1 MKWREFNNMNIFQKF
16 LKKKHKEA
24 YIHAFMAGNL
34 GDDLFVRMLCNRYPD
49 ISFDLCAG
57 NDYIERFK
65 DLKNCKIY
73 PESEREHLVE
83 KADLSIHIGGCCF
96 VQHFD
101 DWTSFYDADKFFVDH
116 SKKHYFLGGNFGP
129 FTDDRYYEAYKDLF
143 PKYKGICFRD
153 RYSWELFKE
162 NSNITYAPDIVFG
175 YKANQ
180 KEKRKKVLFS
190 PISFEGRGGKY
201 SIEQYGN
208 SYFKFHENIIRKFI
222 SKGYEICLVSFCA
235 NQNDELFIES
245 LYDKFDEDERKYI
258 SKVYYRNNIYDVIR
272 EFEDSE
278 IVIATRFHSMILGF
292 IHNCKVLPIIYDQ
305 KTGKVLDDLKYDLF
319 LELKDLE
326 TVDISKEIQ
335 NVIERQPIDTTELSK
350 EANKQFQFLDQEL
363 KI

>member
-1 MKWREFNNMNIFQKF
+1 MNIFQKL
-16 LKKKHKEA
+16 LKKKQKRA

-34 GDDLFVRMLCNRYPD
+34 GDDLFVRMLCNRYSD
-49 ISFDLCAG
+49 VAFDLCAG
-57 NDYIERFK
+57 NDYVERFK

-73 PESEREHLVE
+73 PESEREYLVE

-101 DWTSFYDADKFFVDH
+101 DWTSFYEADKFFVDH

-129 FTDDRYYEAYKDLF
+129 FTDNRYYEAYKDLF

-162 NSNITYAPDIVFG
+162 NSNIAYAPDIVFG

-201 SIEQYGN
+201 SIEQYGDA
-208 SYFKFHENIIRKFI
+208 YFEFHKQMIKQFI

-235 NQNDELFIES
+235 NQNDEKFIEALINELS
-245 LYDKFDEDERKYI
+245 EDEKSKI
-258 SKVYYRNNIYDVIR
+258 SKSFYRNNMDQVIQ

-278 IVIATRFHSMILGF
+278 VVIATRFHSMILGF
-292 IHNCKVLPIIYDQ
+292 VHNCKVLPIIYDQ
-305 KTGKVLDDLKYDLF
+305 KTRKVLDDLDYDLH
-319 LELKDLE
+319 LELEDLE
-326 TVDISKEIQ
+326 NSSVSQLVQSILEVNPFDVS
-335 NVIERQPIDTTELSK
+335 VLSK
-350 EANKQFQFLDQEL
+350 EADQQFQFLDKEL
-363 KI
+363 K